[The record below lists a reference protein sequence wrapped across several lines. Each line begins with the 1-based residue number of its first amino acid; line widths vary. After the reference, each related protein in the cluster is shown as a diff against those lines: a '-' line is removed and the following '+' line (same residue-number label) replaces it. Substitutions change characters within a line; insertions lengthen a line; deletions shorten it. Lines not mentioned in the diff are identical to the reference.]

1 MRGFFVPDNVCLCNS
16 RLGNRED
23 YLERVKG
30 FEPLT
35 PTLAIFLSI
44 FLFNKTNML

>member
-1 MRGFFVPDNVCLCNS
+1 MRGFFVPDNVCFGNS

-44 FLFNKTNML
+44 FFINKKNML